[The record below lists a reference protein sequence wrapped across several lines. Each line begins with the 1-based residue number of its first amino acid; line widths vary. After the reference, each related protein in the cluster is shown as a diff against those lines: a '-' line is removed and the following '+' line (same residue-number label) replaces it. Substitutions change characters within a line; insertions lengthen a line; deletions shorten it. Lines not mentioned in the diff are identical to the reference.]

1 MIGTSRGRRD
11 VAVKEKEL
19 LWEMYEGFWE
29 GREPCWRMC
38 HCPPAIKEEC
48 PASKYSILPCWEIEG
63 TYCKLQIEP
72 ETVSGTDTSI
82 CKVCRVY
89 KTYGRG
95 RPIELK
101 LFGKGINSS
110 LVSLERLARGKALA
124 TSVERRHTDEK
135 GN

>member
-1 MIGTSRGRRD
+1 
-11 VAVKEKEL
+11 
-19 LWEMYEGFWE
+19 
-29 GREPCWRMC
+29 EPCWRMC

-48 PASKYSILPCWEIEG
+48 PASKHPILPCWEIEG
-63 TYCKLQIEP
+63 TYCKLQTES
-72 ETVSGTDTSI
+72 EGVSGTGIAI

-95 RPIELK
+95 RPIEIK

-124 TSVERRHTDEK
+124 SSGERRHTDEK
-135 GN
+135 DN